1 MGRPKSNNMETDEVF
16 FVFGID
22 LRNYID
28 SISTVYFSK
37 TGDCIIYSVNDIEM
51 QIAECLE
58 SISTNNFVN
67 CDSVLLF
74 IERDYTTIMEL
85 VTTDVNNRLFYIE
98 DDILYVRHIIA
109 GVEIMVSNKRD
120 RVGYKIF
127 DRGRFNILISK
138 CRLFY
143 K

>member
-1 MGRPKSNNMETDEVF
+1 MGRPKLNNMETDEVF

-58 SISTNNFVN
+58 SISINNFVN

-74 IERDYTTIMEL
+74 I
-85 VTTDVNNRLFYIE
+85 NR
-98 DDILYVRHIIA
+98 R
-109 GVEIMVSNKRD
+109 MVY
-120 RVGYKIF
+120 G
-127 DRGRFNILISK
+127 
-138 CRLFY
+138 
-143 K
+143 